1 MEDLYARYLQLY
13 ALDRSGASHDFSD
26 AVEEAV
32 GDLTETVKRVE
43 ILAVAAIAVSE
54 FVNTEIS
61 ESEYIRHELLNF
73 YEFQQIWERYRNLAP
88 RK

>member
-1 MEDLYARYLQLY
+1 MEDLYALYLHLY
-13 ALDRSGASHDFSD
+13 ALDRSGASHEFSD
-26 AVEEAV
+26 SVEEAL

-43 ILAVAAIAVSE
+43 VLAVAAIAVSE
-54 FVNTEIS
+54 FVNAEIG

-88 RK
+88 KK